1 MAPCNKELGILNKS
15 DTATLAAFIEARP
28 LPGFTCTLPDGRAMV
43 QNRPDAAMP
52 GLKSCN
58 WLLKLLKSGAPGP
71 SYRSIHMKPK
81 VLSWCRPSAPMYS
94 PIMNRMSAS

>member
-1 MAPCNKELGILNKS
+1 MAGTGGTIAPCNREFGIVKKS
-15 DTATLAAFIEARP
+15 DTDTLAALREALP
-28 LPGFTCTLPDGRAMV
+28 LPGFTCTLPDGRAIV

-52 GLKSCN
+52 GLKSCS

-81 VLSWCRPSAPMYS
+81 VP
-94 PIMNRMSAS
+94 